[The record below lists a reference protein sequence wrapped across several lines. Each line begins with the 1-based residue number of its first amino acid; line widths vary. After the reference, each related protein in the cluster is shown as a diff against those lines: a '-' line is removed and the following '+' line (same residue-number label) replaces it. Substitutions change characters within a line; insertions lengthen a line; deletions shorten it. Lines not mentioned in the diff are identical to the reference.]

1 MICEINDDV
10 VAKGKTMK
18 LNTIVAAILATTL
31 GFIFLFA
38 SKAPAQGTEIRVFTS
53 DGMKAA
59 MEELTPQ
66 IERSIGH
73 RLATQFDSSKALR
86 DKIQSG
92 EPFDVAILTS
102 DVVDDLIK
110 QGKIAAGTRAEIAR
124 TGMGIGIRAGATKP
138 DISTTDAL
146 KRTLAGAKSI
156 TFNPI
161 GASAE
166 HINAMFARLG
176 IAESVKPKLIPDARA
191 GGPQM
196 NVAEGKAELVL
207 TLIPEIKFFKGVDL
221 VGPLPADFQSYIT
234 FSAGVATNSQNAD
247 AAKGLIKFITG
258 PSAAPAL
265 KAKGVE
271 PR

>member
-1 MICEINDDV
+1 M
-10 VAKGKTMK
+10 KTK
-18 LNTIVAAILATTL
+18 ILRTITIAAITLAVAV

-38 SKAPAQGTEIRVFTS
+38 QKAPAQGTELRVFTS

-59 MEELTPQ
+59 LEELAPQ
-66 IERSIGH
+66 IERSIG
-73 RLATQFDSSKALR
+73 RKLATQFDSSKALM

-92 EPFDVAILTS
+92 APFDVAILTS

-110 QGKIAAGTRAEIAR
+110 QGKIAAGTRVEIAR

-138 DISTTDAL
+138 DISTTEAL

-176 IAESVKPKLIPDARA
+176 IAENVKPKLTLDARA

-196 NVAEGKAELVL
+196 NVAEGKAELVI
-207 TLIPEIKFFKGVDL
+207 TLIPEIKFFKGVDF
-221 VGPLPADFQSYIT
+221 VGPLPADFQSYVT
-234 FSAGVATNSQNAD
+234 FAAGVATNTHNAD
-247 AAKGLIKFITG
+247 AAKELIKFITG